1 MSPPPVS
8 PHVIAPDVL
17 ALKLFSRVVGMLFVG
32 TCIGLMYVDTL
43 YLHIISAAHQILS
56 YSQYGW
62 ATRQYYYYFK
72 TYHEDKLWL
81 KVLVRMRYYCT
92 ERVCLLKRGFN

>member
-1 MSPPPVS
+1 
-8 PHVIAPDVL
+8 
-17 ALKLFSRVVGMLFVG
+17 MLFVG

-43 YLHIISAAHQILS
+43 YLHMPSAAHRILS

-62 ATRQYYYYFK
+62 AIRQYYYFFK

-81 KVLVRMRYYCT
+81 KVLVRMRYHCS
-92 ERVCLLKRGFN
+92 ERVCLLQYGSN